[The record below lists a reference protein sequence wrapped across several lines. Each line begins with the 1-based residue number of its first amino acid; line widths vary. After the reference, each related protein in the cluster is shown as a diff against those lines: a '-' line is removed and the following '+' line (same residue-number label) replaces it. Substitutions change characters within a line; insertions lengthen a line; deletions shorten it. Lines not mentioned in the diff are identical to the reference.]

1 MRFSAFILL
10 LLAPLNVFAEDKLIT
25 FNDNGAWCWY
35 QDPRVVHDPA
45 NNTLII
51 SSVAASEGPDGAAR
65 AGDVDLSTYDLKTGK
80 TSRFVLH
87 KSLQPQDDHNAT
99 AILIR
104 PDGRYVAMYS
114 RHNVDNF
121 TYWRVSTNPHDA
133 SKWNDEQTFDWTP
146 LFNKVDPKNHATYC
160 NLFYLAAENR
170 TYNVSRAINTDPSIL
185 LSDNQGDS
193 WTYAGKLLTKKRLG
207 YVNGYTKYASNGRDR
222 IDFITTDHHP
232 RDFNNNVYH
241 GYIQGGKLHRSDGSV
256 VDENIFDDDGH
267 AQDEL
272 TKVFA
277 ANSRFGDS
285 VMTHAWTVCVK
296 LDRGGQPFGLIT
308 SRANNS
314 PDEKTFADHRL
325 FYARLKT
332 DKWEVNEVAKLGNA
346 LWAAEQD
353 YTGLG
358 DIDALDANVVFVSTT
373 IDPRDGKTL
382 QHHEIF
388 KGITADDAKT
398 WTWTPITSESPVDN
412 LRPIVCSWENTR
424 AILWFRGSMTRSQHY
439 NCAIVG
445 IIEQVK

>member
-1 MRFSAFILL
+1 
-10 LLAPLNVFAEDKLIT
+10 
-25 FNDNGAWCWY
+25 
-35 QDPRVVHDPA
+35 
-45 NNTLII
+45 
-51 SSVAASEGPDGAAR
+51 
-65 AGDVDLSTYDLKTGK
+65 
-80 TSRFVLH
+80 
-87 KSLQPQDDHNAT
+87 
-99 AILIR
+99 
-104 PDGRYVAMYS
+104 
-114 RHNVDNF
+114 
-121 TYWRVSTNPHDA
+121 
-133 SKWNDEQTFDWTP
+133 
-146 LFNKVDPKNHATYC
+146 
-160 NLFYLAAENR
+160 
-170 TYNVSRAINTDPSIL
+170 
-185 LSDNQGDS
+185 
-193 WTYAGKLLTKKRLG
+193 
-207 YVNGYTKYASNGRDR
+207 
-222 IDFITTDHHP
+222 
-232 RDFNNNVYH
+232 
-241 GYIQGGKLHRSDGSV
+241 
-256 VDENIFDDDGH
+256 
-267 AQDEL
+267 
-272 TKVFA
+272 
-277 ANSRFGDS
+277 
-285 VMTHAWTVCVK
+285 
-296 LDRGGQPFGLIT
+296 LIT